1 MDRTNTEVF
10 LALFAAAL
18 KKENLKLTGQID
30 AAALFR
36 LAQEQHVLP
45 MILEPVWQSPSISSD
60 LLAFAQSKSVQI
72 VIGQAQ
78 RTAAFLRLYQ
88 SLAEEDLYPIV
99 MKGIICRSL
108 YPQPD
113 QRPSGD
119 EDLLIEPK
127 DLFAVDQVLRK
138 NGYTCTAENPD
149 ASLHEITYTS
159 PLLHIELHLS
169 LFAEDSDAYGELEAL
184 FCEAPNHAVTVRI
197 DNTEI
202 MTLAPTDHFLYL
214 LCHAYKHFLH
224 SGVGIRQVA
233 DMAMFA
239 NAYGEEIDWDYIYTC
254 CKKVKIET
262 FSAALL
268 KIAHK
273 YLTLSSIPVPFA
285 GIETDE
291 KALLEDIM
299 SGGIYGKA
307 DPARVHSSNL
317 TLDAVA
323 AHKQGKKSHGI
334 FQSIFPE
341 KKYLQS
347 NYPYAKEYPVL
358 LPAAWLQRIFQY
370 MKSSNL
376 RKGSP
381 AKSLQIGR
389 SRIELLKKYKII

>member
-1 MDRTNTEVF
+1 M
-10 LALFAAAL
+10 
-18 KKENLKLTGQID
+18 
-30 AAALFR
+30 
-36 LAQEQHVLP
+36 
-45 MILEPVWQSPSISSD
+45 
-60 LLAFAQSKSVQI
+60 
-72 VIGQAQ
+72 
-78 RTAAFLRLYQ
+78 
-88 SLAEEDLYPIV
+88 
-99 MKGIICRSL
+99 
-108 YPQPD
+108 
-113 QRPSGD
+113 
-119 EDLLIEPK
+119 
-127 DLFAVDQVLRK
+127 
-138 NGYTCTAENPD
+138 
-149 ASLHEITYTS
+149 
-159 PLLHIELHLS
+159 HIELHLS
-169 LFAEDSDAYGELEAL
+169 LFAEDSDAYGELESL
-184 FCEAPNHAVTVRI
+184 FYEAPNHAVTVRI

-202 MTLAPTDHFLYL
+202 RTLAPTDHFLYL

-273 YLTLSSIPVPFA
+273 YLTLSLIPVSFV

-291 KALLEDIM
+291 KDLLEDIM
-299 SGGIYGKA
+299 SGGVYGKA

-370 MKSSNL
+370 MKSSSL